1 MMITPSTPLWLRIRA
16 SVSSTSDALLVVA
29 AAMVVV
35 VVVAPLFVLICIGLL
50 GRLRLAAAF
59 ALWPFP
65 FFACVTCQPER
76 PRKLLIC
83 DTSAGHGKKQKA
95 QYQRLAAGLLLPARC
110 CCGQAVHLSIGLPTA
125 RMGDAGPDRSSVE
138 VKALLRKLDPKT
150 GSSHKD
156 RVRLLN
162 RFRNYAEGGGGG
174 KGDVSAVLYSF
185 VWLLHFVY
193 RP

>member
-1 MMITPSTPLWLRIRA
+1 
-16 SVSSTSDALLVVA
+16 
-29 AAMVVV
+29 MVVV
-35 VVVAPLFVLICIGLL
+35 VVVAPLFVLICIGLARAI
-50 GRLRLAAAF
+50 GFF
-59 ALWPFP
+59 ALLWPFP

-83 DTSAGHGKKQKA
+83 DTSAGTRHTRQKA
-95 QYQRLAAGLLLPARC
+95 KSAVSTPRGWTITSALLLRPSSPS
-110 CCGQAVHLSIGLPTA
+110 LSVPTA

-174 KGDVSAVLYSF
+174 KGDVSAVLYCIVLF
-185 VWLLHFVY
+185 GYWHFVY